1 MVVSPIRRPATSWY
15 HVVAV
20 LFLLWELVGVAGFV
34 FEQTM
39 SPVQIARMTPYDRH
53 LYFARPG
60 WATLSYAIA
69 TLAALAG
76 GVALLMRRRIARAL
90 FIVSLVFVAVLFG
103 WALGA
108 TDLIAV
114 KGFATAAGLP
124 IVVAVIGAVQI
135 GFAGIA
141 IRRGWIG

>member
-1 MVVSPIRRPATSWY
+1 MVYLRRPVPTWFY
-15 HVVAV
+15 VVAV
-20 LFLLWELVGVAGFV
+20 LFLLWELVGVSGFV
-34 FEQTM
+34 LEQTM
-39 SPVQIARMTPYDRH
+39 TPAQVARMPPYDQY
-53 LYFARPG
+53 LYLARPG

-76 GVALLMRRRIARAL
+76 GVALLLRRRIARTL
-90 FIVSLVFVAVLFG
+90 FVASLVFVVVLFG

-124 IVVAVIGAVQI
+124 IVIAVVGALQI
-135 GFAGIA
+135 WFAGLA